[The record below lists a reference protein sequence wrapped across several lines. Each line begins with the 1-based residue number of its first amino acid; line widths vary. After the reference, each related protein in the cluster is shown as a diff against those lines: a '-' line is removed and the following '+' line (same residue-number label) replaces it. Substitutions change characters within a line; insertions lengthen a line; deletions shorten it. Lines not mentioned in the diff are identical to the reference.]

1 MMPLSMAASG
11 ETMIVTGIRGGWGMR
26 RRMADLGLNIGM
38 DVTIISA
45 NYGCPLLVD
54 LKGTRYAIDRRLAH
68 HVFVEPLR
76 LAQKCKIEE

>member
-11 ETMIVTGIRGGWGMR
+11 ETMVVTGIRGGFGMR

-38 DVTIISA
+38 CVTVVSA
-45 NYGCPLLVD
+45 GYNCPLLVD
-54 LKGTRYAIDRRLAH
+54 LKGARYALDRRLAH

-76 LAQKCKIEE
+76 LS